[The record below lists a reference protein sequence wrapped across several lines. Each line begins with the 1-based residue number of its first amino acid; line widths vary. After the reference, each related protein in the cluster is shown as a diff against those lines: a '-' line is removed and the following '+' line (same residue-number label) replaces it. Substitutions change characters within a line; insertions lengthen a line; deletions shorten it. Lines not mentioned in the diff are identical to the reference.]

1 MITGIYD
8 YHFYSFKRIKMI
20 EFHWVTSPG
29 KIIFFCVKIF
39 KIIYFFNDNKS
50 RAISI
55 TRTIFRLNTN
65 WGHAY
70 ENCNMTKI
78 QIIKYNKHQHTTKL
92 IAHTP
97 FSAWRVVSTHLRLN
111 SPWRDDSRLLVIPYS
126 CSRVSDYNSRIVMS
140 NFKD

>member
-1 MITGIYD
+1 MTNFEDLFQQKVLQYNAHSKMKLHSYIYN
-8 YHFYSFKRIKMI
+8 
-20 EFHWVTSPG
+20 T
-29 KIIFFCVKIF
+29 KISALFCVF
-39 KIIYFFNDNKS
+39 KDNKP

-65 WGHAY
+65 WDHAY
-70 ENCNMTKI
+70 ENYKLNNI
-78 QIIKYNKHQHTTKL
+78 HLIRYNKHQVATKL

-140 NFKD
+140 NFED